1 MLQNSKIEP
10 LGHFLNILPFSSV
23 MKMKTERNLKTFQI
37 EKLTIK
43 TALKQVNLHV
53 KLAETSAD
61 ANDIHFQAIL
71 VTIIVANQFFVPLEH
86 FAKIPLGFS
95 CHWGS
100 YKPLYY
106 LSKLFH

>member
-1 MLQNSKIEP
+1 MQSKQKETQTLQSGKNKP

-37 EKLTIK
+37 EKLATK
-43 TALKQVNLHV
+43 TSLKQVNLHV
-53 KLAETSAD
+53 KHAETSED

-71 VTIIVANQFFVPLEH
+71 VTIIVANQFFLPPEH

-100 YKPLYY
+100 
-106 LSKLFH
+106 